1 MDATD
6 ALEIVLDQVP
16 QTNRMVEVF
25 LPSLD
30 TSIYTDGNEALLA
43 DSAAVASGLI
53 PSG

>member
-6 ALEIVLDQVP
+6 ALEIVLHQVP
-16 QTNRMVEVF
+16 QTDRVVEVF

-30 TSIYTDGNEALLA
+30 TTIYTDGNEALLA
-43 DSAAVASGLI
+43 DSAAVASDFV